1 MITVCRE
8 NQCTGC
14 MACVDI
20 CPKDAIS
27 IRDALSAYN
36 AEIDADKCIHCN
48 LCHKICQNNTDVS
61 LQSPVKWYQGWAE
74 DENIRAGGSSG
85 GVASALMLSF
95 VEKGGHVC
103 SCLFRNGQFVFEVAD
118 KKEDITAFKGS
129 KYVKSN
135 PRGAYKRVK
144 ELLKRGEKV
153 LFIGLPCQVAALKI
167 YVGDALAQNLYTTDL
182 ICHGTPSPQLLEKFL
197 RQYGHTLQD
206 MHDVQFRKKGKFQ
219 VRDGEKSVETAGIN
233 DSYLISF
240 LNGICYTENC
250 YSCKY
255 AQFDRVS
262 DITLGDSWGSELSEE
277 EKNQG
282 ISLILCNSAKG
293 EELLSST
300 ALKLVDVN
308 IERAVAHNGQ
318 LKSPSVK
325 PASRDVFYREIEKEK
340 KYNAIVFGLY
350 PKQSVK
356 QWTKK
361 ILIKMKLYKS

>member
-27 IRDALSAYN
+27 IRDTLSAYN

-48 LCHKICQNNTDVS
+48 LCHKICQNNTDVA

-95 VEKGGHVC
+95 VEKGGQVC

-118 KKEDITAFKGS
+118 KKEDVAAFKGS

-135 PRGAYKRVK
+135 PRGAYKKVK
-144 ELLKRGEKV
+144 ELLKRGERV

-167 YVGDALAQNLYTTDL
+167 YVGDVLAQNLYTADL

-197 RQYGHTLQD
+197 RERGISLS
-206 MHDVQFRKKGKFQ
+206 DVKDIEFRKKLRFQ
-219 VRDGEKSVETAGIN
+219 LYTDEKSIGVEGTTDRYSMAFVNG
-233 DSYLISF
+233 LI
-240 LNGICYTENC
+240 YTENC
-250 YSCKY
+250 YRCNY
-255 AQFDRVS
+255 AKKERVS
-262 DITLGDSWGSELSEE
+262 DLTLGDAWGSYLSLEE
-277 EKNQG
+277 QRKG
-282 ISLILCNSAKG
+282 ISLILCQTEKG
-293 EELLSST
+293 EKLLRQT
-300 ALKLVDVN
+300 ALGLGKID
-308 IERAVAHNGQ
+308 IETAIAHNGQ
-318 LKSPSVK
+318 LQHPSVSPK
-325 PASRDVFYREIEKEK
+325 GRKNFFEGFFEGK
-340 KYNAIVFGLY
+340 KFDRLVLRSY
-350 PKQSVK
+350 PKQCVRQS
-356 QWTKK
+356 
-361 ILIKMKLYKS
+361 IKGFFLKSNVRR